1 MIAEFSL
8 ECSAG
13 GRTRERA
20 DYRCPSFVSDTAS
33 QSSTFQLTWSTVN
46 ITLFTDL
53 HKGREYCMALRSHFE
68 NRERICQLLVVA
80 LANILLTLSA
90 AGQQSRVYI
99 DYADGQSAPTDSTP
113 GDSWSNAYKYLRN
126 GLARA
131 ATLASPTATIEVW
144 VAADTY
150 RPDEDSSNPTGD
162 GDTGKSFS
170 LHNNIR
176 LYGGF
181 LGLNYPGGGETA
193 KNQRRPLQN
202 LTILSGDLENDDQP
216 DFVNYDDNSEQ
227 IITAFDVNDSAVVDG
242 FVIRGATGSGVS
254 IGESDCAIVNCTII
268 NNKGLDGGGMFITS
282 ASSATII
289 NCKFMSNFAT
299 HVGGGLTTRVGS
311 SSSTVRIINCL
322 FASNTAQD
330 AGGGVRAGRDTTT
343 WLYNCTFAGMSL
355 TQTPTIFRRSTP
367 AAAALPSGATA
378 HLALCDRA
386 ILSVASFGAM

>member
-1 MIAEFSL
+1 
-8 ECSAG
+8 
-13 GRTRERA
+13 
-20 DYRCPSFVSDTAS
+20 
-33 QSSTFQLTWSTVN
+33 
-46 ITLFTDL
+46 
-53 HKGREYCMALRSHFE
+53 
-68 NRERICQLLVVA
+68 
-80 LANILLTLSA
+80 
-90 AGQQSRVYI
+90 
-99 DYADGQSAPTDSTP
+99 
-113 GDSWSNAYKYLRN
+113 
-126 GLARA
+126 
-131 ATLASPTATIEVW
+131 
-144 VAADTY
+144 
-150 RPDEDSSNPTGD
+150 
-162 GDTGKSFS
+162 
-170 LHNNIR
+170 
-176 LYGGF
+176 
-181 LGLNYPGGGETA
+181 
-193 KNQRRPLQN
+193 LQN

-216 DFVNYDDNSEQ
+216 DCVNYDDNSEQ